1 MESMAARD
9 GATSARRRRNRQ
21 LRAFHRH
28 EVLSVKMALAT
39 ALHHSAQPAGPVV
52 GGPEEEVENET
63 HNAPRG
69 HNTPPPGTRPGVL
82 KEPGA
87 QEAAVTVGYVAAA
100 GAPLL
105 AQSVLDAPVPQMV
118 DTVLEFFRALDK
130 PDDELVI
137 AVPKISTD
145 RVSQRLVERR
155 LPQMVEQLV
164 EVPTVVSYIS
174 LLQRKAK
181 KKEEEEIEK
190 RVAKHTAVQ
199 SEAAET
205 MQRARLLLEQA
216 GKRRKRK
223 KRRKRRTPRTSSRSS
238 CGLSR
243 RRQRQWRV
251 RHAGFAGSCAP
262 RAVFPVAYDCP
273 LLLGNTAGMDL
284 KDSFFVVVMAL
295 AYAWLVLLVSLV
307 PLCSLLSWS
316 GPDAPHHGQ
325 YPPEGLLFSGLVL
338 LVILHLTLCF
348 LLVVRPLMLVG
359 RPAGRSASW
368 PVWTRRTVTSC
379 RAENCGK
386 SAVGVHQQ
394 GRLHSCRFAEVD
406 PLV

>member
-1 MESMAARD
+1 M
-9 GATSARRRRNRQ
+9 
-21 LRAFHRH
+21 
-28 EVLSVKMALAT
+28 
-39 ALHHSAQPAGPVV
+39 HSPRGLWWEM
-52 GGPEEEVENET
+52 PEEEVEYET

-69 HNTPPPGTRPGVL
+69 QNTPPPGTRPGVL

-87 QEAAVTVGYVAAA
+87 QEATVTVGYVAAA

-105 AQSVLDAPVPQMV
+105 AQLALDAPVPLMV

-137 AVPKISTD
+137 AVPQISTD

-155 LPQMVEQLV
+155 LPQMVEKLV
-164 EVPTVVSYIS
+164 EVPTVVSYFS

-181 KKEEEEIEK
+181 KDEEEEMEK

-216 GKRRKRK
+216 SKRRKRK
-223 KRRKRRTPRTSSRSS
+223 KRRKRRTPRTSFRSS
-238 CGLSR
+238 CGPSR

-262 RAVFPVAYDCP
+262 RAVFPVAYDWP
-273 LLLGNTAGMDL
+273 SLLGNTAGMDQ
-284 KDSFFVVVMAL
+284 KDNFFVVVMAL
-295 AYAWLVLLVSLV
+295 AYAKLVLLVSLV
-307 PLCSLLSWS
+307 PLCSFLSWS

-338 LVILHLTLCF
+338 LVILHLTLFPSCCQALDACRQSRRQVCIMAGMDQKDRYVVPCRKLWKIRSWSSSTRSSSF
-348 LLVVRPLMLVG
+348 LSICRGGSLGL
-359 RPAGRSASW
+359 
-368 PVWTRRTVTSC
+368 TVH
-379 RAENCGK
+379 AD
-386 SAVGVHQQ
+386 H
-394 GRLHSCRFAEVD
+394 
-406 PLV
+406 